1 MAIENKEINVEGMHC
16 PSCKLAVEM
25 SLKDLKVLKTQWLIL
40 KLEKLKWSWILT
52 RFPMQTFLV
61 LLMKQDL
68 KCYN

>member
-25 SLKDLKVLKTQWLIL
+25 SLKDLEGV
-40 KLEKLKWSWILT
+40 EDAVLT

>member
-25 SLKDLKVLKTQWLIL
+25 SLKDLDGVEDAVADFETGKVKVELDSDKVSDADL
-40 KLEKLKWSWILT
+40 
-52 RFPMQTFLV
+52 LV
-61 LLMKQDL
+61 LLTKQDL